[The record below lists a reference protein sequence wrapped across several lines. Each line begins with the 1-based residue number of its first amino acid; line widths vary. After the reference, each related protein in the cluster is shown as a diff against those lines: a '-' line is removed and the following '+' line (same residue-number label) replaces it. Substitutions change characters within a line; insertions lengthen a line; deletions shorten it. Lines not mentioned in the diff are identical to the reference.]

1 MTPRLSPGPLP
12 FRTISLQEALSAG
25 FRFFFSRFFLWVAG
39 GVFLGV
45 VHHFLLMFLS
55 INGTPVTLSERL
67 LEALFLSSWPLGF
80 AAVAVAKEEEGGN
93 PSFGELFKVP
103 HLFSL
108 TFSMVCLSLLSLGG
122 AMIPVQVFAWFFPGI
137 VAPLSQTL
145 TEPVSVSSGWTLL
158 PLLVLGGMLLGIPY
172 SFGPFVALH
181 EGKGFLGAL
190 EKSRFLTRGI
200 RIGIFFL
207 LGFLF
212 VLLCGAFFVCN
223 KIPNT
228 PTFAHHVFESLVI
241 AGTAGLGGAV
251 WSHAYRQAVK
261 IDEEPSLLSPV
272 RGRRI
277 HIPDQPVFIIQDPT
291 ERSP

>member
-1 MTPRLSPGPLP
+1 M
-12 FRTISLQEALSAG
+12 
-25 FRFFFSRFFLWVAG
+25 AG
-39 GVFLGV
+39 GLLLGV

-55 INGTPVTLSERL
+55 VNGASVTLSERL
-67 LEALFLSSWPLGF
+67 LEALFLSAWPLGF
-80 AAVAVAKEEEGGN
+80 AAVAVAEEEEGGN
-93 PSFGELFKVP
+93 PSFGDFFKVS

-108 TFSMVCLSLLSLGG
+108 TFSMVCLSLISLGG
-122 AMIPVQVFAWFFPGI
+122 AMLLVQIFAWFFPGV

-158 PLLVLGGMLLGIPY
+158 PLLILGGMLLGIPY

-181 EGKGFLGAL
+181 EGKGFLAAL

-212 VLLCGAFFVCN
+212 VLLCGAFFVFN
-223 KIPNT
+223 KIPNMQ
-228 PTFAHHVFESLVI
+228 TFTSHVLESLVI
-241 AGTAGLGGAV
+241 AGTASLGGAV
-251 WSHAYRQAVK
+251 WNHAYRQAVK
-261 IDEEPSLLSPV
+261 IDEEPPLRSSV
-272 RGRRI
+272 RGGRI
-277 HIPDQPVFIIQDPT
+277 HIPDQPIFIIKDPT